1 MSPAISPLAAGLG
14 WTVKLDKGCD
24 FLGRDALVA
33 EKRGG
38 SPRRVVYFRTGDRR
52 ILRPDSPVL
61 NAAGAVVGQVL
72 SGTLSPM
79 LQEAIG
85 SALVE
90 TAAATAPLAVE
101 VRGATVPLQLVRPPF
116 VPLGRT

>member
-1 MSPAISPLAAGLG
+1 
-14 WTVKLDKGCD
+14 
-24 FLGRDALVA
+24 
-33 EKRGG
+33 
-38 SPRRVVYFRTGDRR
+38 VVYFRTGDRR

-61 NAAGAVVGQVL
+61 NAAGTVVGQVL

-90 TAAATAPLAVE
+90 STAAAAPLAVE

>member
-1 MSPAISPLAAGLG
+1 
-14 WTVKLDKGCD
+14 
-24 FLGRDALVA
+24 
-33 EKRGG
+33 
-38 SPRRVVYFRTGDRR
+38 
-52 ILRPDSPVL
+52 
-61 NAAGAVVGQVL
+61 
-72 SGTLSPM
+72 M

-90 TAAATAPLAVE
+90 TAAAAAPLAVE